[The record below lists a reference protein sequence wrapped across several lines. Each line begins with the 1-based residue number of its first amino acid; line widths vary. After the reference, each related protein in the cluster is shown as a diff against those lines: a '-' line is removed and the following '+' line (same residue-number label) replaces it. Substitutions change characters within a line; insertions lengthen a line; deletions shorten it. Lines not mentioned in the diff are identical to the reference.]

1 MSCCRQEQY
10 YILDAEAEL
19 GQKRG
24 TMRPFTC
31 LKYWSKRN
39 SRLILTAGFLWVVV
53 SSKGSK
59 GDWSNWRG
67 PNANGST
74 SMGEYPVK
82 WNRTNVTWSVPLPGK
97 GSSTPIV
104 WKERIY
110 LTAPVEGE
118 DAVLAFD
125 FAGKRLWQTTLGA
138 EAAPKHRTLG
148 SSCNA
153 SPVTDGQRIYVTFK
167 SGNFAALGMDG
178 KVQWRTN
185 LAQQFGREQ
194 LFWDQGSSPIVTDE
208 HVILARLHSGESWI
222 AGFDKASGELRW
234 RQPRN
239 YKVPSENDNG
249 YATPVL
255 YEEQGRNVLLVWGA
269 DHLTAHDAD
278 NGKLIWSCDAFNP
291 ESTPNWPAIASPLVT
306 GNLAIVPVGRDDQH
320 QAQLQA
326 IKTGGVG
333 DVTMMHRAWKR
344 DDIGVFV
351 SSPAAYKG
359 RIYLLRHRG
368 EVVCINAD
376 DGKTIWN
383 DAFPKD
389 RSSYFSSP
397 VVANGI
403 LYAAREDGVVFA
415 ARVEGKFELL
425 SENPMG
431 ERIIA
436 TPVPVSNR
444 LLIRGDQHLFCVSR

>member
-1 MSCCRQEQY
+1 MLVASALC
-10 YILDAEAEL
+10 
-19 GQKRG
+19 
-24 TMRPFTC
+24 
-31 LKYWSKRN
+31 
-39 SRLILTAGFLWVVV
+39 VVA
-53 SSKGSK
+53 SSKGDDE
-59 GDWSNWRG
+59 DWSNWRG
-67 PNANGST
+67 PNGNGST
-74 SMGEYPVK
+74 SIGDYPVK
-82 WNRTNVTWSVPLPGK
+82 WDRTNVAWSARLPGK

-110 LTAPVEGE
+110 LTAPVEGQ

-125 FAGKRLWQTTLGA
+125 FAGKRLWQTALGA
-138 EAAPKHRTLG
+138 ETAPKHRTLG
-148 SSCNA
+148 SSCNS
-153 SPVTDGQRIYVTFK
+153 SPVTDGQRIYVAFK

-178 KVQWRTN
+178 KVLWQTN
-185 LAQQFGREQ
+185 MVQQFGREQ
-194 LFWDQGSSPIVTDE
+194 LFWDQGSSPVVTDE
-208 HVILARLHSGESWI
+208 HVIIARLHGGESWI

-255 YEEQGRNVLLVWGA
+255 YEEQGRKALLVWGA
-269 DHLTAHDAD
+269 DHLTAHDAA
-278 NGKLIWSCDAFNP
+278 NGKLVWSCDAFNP
-291 ESTPNWPAIASPLVT
+291 EGTPNWPSIASPLISD
-306 GNLAIVPVGRDDQH
+306 NLAIVPVGRDDQH
-320 QAQLQA
+320 QGQLHA
-326 IKTGGVG
+326 IKLGGTG
-333 DVTMMHRAWKR
+333 DVTMTHRAWKR
-344 DDIGVFV
+344 DDMGVFV

-368 EVVCINAD
+368 EVACINAS

-389 RSSYFSSP
+389 RSSYFASP
-397 VVANGI
+397 VIANGI

-415 ARVEGKFELL
+415 ARVVSKFELL

-436 TPVPVSNR
+436 TPVPVANR
-444 LLIRGDQHLFCVSR
+444 ILIRGDQNLFCVSR

>member
-1 MSCCRQEQY
+1 MLVASALC
-10 YILDAEAEL
+10 
-19 GQKRG
+19 
-24 TMRPFTC
+24 
-31 LKYWSKRN
+31 
-39 SRLILTAGFLWVVV
+39 VVA
-53 SSKGSK
+53 SSKGDDE
-59 GDWSNWRG
+59 DWSNWRG
-67 PNANGST
+67 PNGNGST
-74 SMGEYPVK
+74 SIGDYPVK
-82 WNRTNVTWSVPLPGK
+82 WDRTNVAWSARLPGK

-110 LTAPVEGE
+110 LTAPVEGQ

-125 FAGKRLWQTTLGA
+125 FAGKRLWQTALGA
-138 EAAPKHRTLG
+138 ETAPKHRTLG
-148 SSCNA
+148 SSCNS
-153 SPVTDGQRIYVTFK
+153 SPVTDGQRIYVAFK

-178 KVQWRTN
+178 KVLWQTN
-185 LAQQFGREQ
+185 MVQQFGREQ
-194 LFWDQGSSPIVTDE
+194 LFWDQGSSPVVTDE
-208 HVILARLHSGESWI
+208 HVIIARLHSGESWI

-255 YEEQGRNVLLVWGA
+255 YEEQGRKALLVWGA
-269 DHLTAHDAD
+269 DHLTAHDAA
-278 NGKLIWSCDAFNP
+278 NGKLVWSCDAFNP
-291 ESTPNWPAIASPLVT
+291 EGTPNWPSIASPLISD
-306 GNLAIVPVGRDDQH
+306 NLAIVPVGRDDQH
-320 QAQLQA
+320 QGQLHA
-326 IKTGGVG
+326 IKLGGTG
-333 DVTMMHRAWKR
+333 DVTMTHRAWKR
-344 DDIGVFV
+344 DDMGVFV

-368 EVVCINAD
+368 EVACINAS

-389 RSSYFSSP
+389 RSSYFASP
-397 VVANGI
+397 VIANGI

-415 ARVEGKFELL
+415 ARVVSKFELL

-436 TPVPVSNR
+436 TPVPVANR
-444 LLIRGDQHLFCVSR
+444 ILIRGDQNLFCVSR